1 MSPRRKAKH
10 PTPRRLLTEAEL
22 ELMTVLWEREEATV
36 AEVLACLPAGRR
48 RAYTSVSTI
57 LRILEQKGVVT
68 ARPRGRQH
76 VYSPR
81 IPKQA
86 YQATSLRHLVGRVFD
101 GAPVALVRRLLEDEE
116 LTAAELA
123 ELRAL
128 VERRRP
134 S

>member
-1 MSPRRKAKH
+1 
-10 PTPRRLLTEAEL
+10 
-22 ELMTVLWEREEATV
+22 MTVLWRLGEATV
-36 AEVLACLPAGRR
+36 AEVLGALPASRR

-57 LRILEQKGVVT
+57 LRILEQKGLVG

-81 IPKQA
+81 VRKRA
-86 YQATSLRHLVGRVFD
+86 YQAATLRHLVGRVFD

-116 LTAAELA
+116 MTAAELA
-123 ELRAL
+123 ELREL